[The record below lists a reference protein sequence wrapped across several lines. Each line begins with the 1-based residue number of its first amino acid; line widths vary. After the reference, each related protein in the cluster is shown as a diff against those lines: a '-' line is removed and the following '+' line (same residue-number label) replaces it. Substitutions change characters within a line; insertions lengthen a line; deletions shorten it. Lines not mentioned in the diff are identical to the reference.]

1 MEQNISIEEHDDS
14 VKLNKNTKKY
24 TILLIIFFAITIIGI
39 IWFSNTYIYNGKI
52 ANNIYVGSI
61 NVSNL
66 SKEEAKKL
74 VEQKYNPKNIDLE
87 YEGQKFLL
95 EPKDINLNYD
105 IGKII
110 NESYKFN
117 KSDSFFKNLKRTI
130 TLQLGNEKV
139 FEVKGQY
146 NEEMLNKYVK
156 NIEKN
161 INKNAIDAKLY
172 VGSNGS
178 INVIPSVIGQE
189 LDLSKTSENIK
200 KSINDNSFSQVKLV
214 VEKDSPKITTDML
227 KSVDSELASH
237 RTTYNNSSPNRVHNI
252 IKAAQ
257 STNDII
263 LMPGEEFSYNK
274 ATGPRSKANGY
285 KDAPVIVNGKIQD
298 GSGGGVCQVSTTI
311 YNSVLYSGLEITQV
325 RNHSLPSSYAPM
337 GKDATVAYDYLD
349 LKFKNPYKHP
359 IYIHTTAYNGV
370 INSEIYGSSIDKQ
383 NIDIVVENVGGGSSN
398 TVKTYRVFKDKNG
411 KIVKNEYISTSTY
424 NKK

>member
-1 MEQNISIEEHDDS
+1 MEQNISIEEHENS

-24 TILLIIFFAITIIGI
+24 LILLIIFFAITIIGI
-39 IWFSNTYIYNGKI
+39 IWFSNKYINNGKI
-52 ANNIYVGSI
+52 ANNIYIGSI

-74 VEQKYNPKNIDLE
+74 VEQKYMPKDIGLE
-87 YEGQKFLL
+87 YEENKFVLQ
-95 EPKDINLNYD
+95 PKDINLSYD

-110 NESYKFN
+110 NESYEFN

-146 NEEMLNKYVK
+146 NEEMLNKYVR

-161 INKNAIDAKLY
+161 INKDAIDAKLY
-172 VGSNGS
+172 VDSNGS
-178 INVIPSVIGQE
+178 INVTPSVIGQT
-189 LDLSKTSENIK
+189 LDLSQTSEDIK
-200 KSINDNSFSQVKLV
+200 KSINDNSSSQVKLV
-214 VEKDSPKITTDML
+214 VKKDSPKITTDML
-227 KSVDSELASH
+227 KGVDSVLASH
-237 RTTYNNSSPNRVHNI
+237 STTYNNSSPNRAHNI

-285 KDAPVIVNGKIQD
+285 KDAPVIVNGKIQN

-359 IYIHTTAYNGV
+359 IYIYTTAYNGV
-370 INSEIYGSSIDKQ
+370 VSSKIYGSSMDKK
-383 NIDIVVENVGGGSSN
+383 NINIVVKGYGN

-411 KIVKNEYISTSTY
+411 KLVKNEYISTSTY
-424 NKK
+424 DKK

>member
-1 MEQNISIEEHDDS
+1 MRR
-14 VKLNKNTKKY
+14 
-24 TILLIIFFAITIIGI
+24 F
-39 IWFSNTYIYNGKI
+39 
-52 ANNIYVGSI
+52 
-61 NVSNL
+61 
-66 SKEEAKKL
+66 
-74 VEQKYNPKNIDLE
+74 
-87 YEGQKFLL
+87 
-95 EPKDINLNYD
+95 
-105 IGKII
+105 
-110 NESYKFN
+110 
-117 KSDSFFKNLKRTI
+117 
-130 TLQLGNEKV
+130 

-161 INKNAIDAKLY
+161 INKDAIDAKLY

-311 YNSVLYSGLEITQV
+311 YNSVLYSGLEITQ
-325 RNHSLPSSYAPM
+325 L
-337 GKDATVAYDYLD
+337 
-349 LKFKNPYKHP
+349 
-359 IYIHTTAYNGV
+359 
-370 INSEIYGSSIDKQ
+370 EIILYHLHMHLWEKMLQLLMI
-383 NIDIVVENVGGGSSN
+383 I
-398 TVKTYRVFKDKNG
+398 
-411 KIVKNEYISTSTY
+411 
-424 NKK
+424 

>member
-1 MEQNISIEEHDDS
+1 MEQNISIEEHEDS

-24 TILLIIFFAITIIGI
+24 IILLIIFFAITIIGI
-39 IWFSNTYIYNGKI
+39 IWFNNTYIHNGKI
-52 ANNIYVGSI
+52 ANNIYIGSI

-74 VEQKYNPKNIDLE
+74 VEQKYTPKDIGLE
-87 YEGQKFLL
+87 YEANKFVLQ
-95 EPKDINLNYD
+95 PKDINLSYD
-105 IGKII
+105 IGKIV
-110 NESYKFN
+110 NESYEFN
-117 KSDSFFKNLKRTI
+117 KSDSFIKNLKRTI

-146 NEEMLNKYVK
+146 NEEMLNNYVEK
-156 NIEKN
+156 IEKN
-161 INKNAIDAKLY
+161 INKDAIDAKLY
-172 VGSNGS
+172 VDSNGS
-178 INVIPSVIGQE
+178 INLIPSVIGQT

-200 KSINDNSFSQVKLV
+200 KSINDNSSSQVKLIV
-214 VEKDSPKITTDML
+214 TKNSPKITTDML
-227 KSVDSELASH
+227 KSVDSVLASH
-237 RTTYNNSSPNRVHNI
+237 STTYNNSSPNRAHNI

-285 KDAPVIVNGKIQD
+285 KDAAVIVNGKIQN
-298 GSGGGVCQVSTTI
+298 GPGGGVCQVSTTI

-349 LKFKNPYKHP
+349 LKFKNPYKNP
-359 IYIHTTAYNGV
+359 IYIYTTAYNGV
-370 INSEIYGSSIDKQ
+370 VSSKIYGSSIDKK
-383 NIDIVVENVGGGSSN
+383 NINIVVERYGN
-398 TVKTYRVFKDKNG
+398 TVKTYRVFKDKSG
-411 KIVKNEYISTSTY
+411 HAVKNEYISTSTY
-424 NKK
+424 DKK

>member
-24 TILLIIFFAITIIGI
+24 TTLLIIFFAITIIGI

-52 ANNIYVGSI
+52 ANNIYIGSI

-74 VEQKYNPKNIDLE
+74 VEQKYMPKDIGLE
-87 YEGQKFLL
+87 HEENKFILQ
-95 EPKDINLNYD
+95 PKDINLSYD
-105 IGKII
+105 IGKIV
-110 NESYKFN
+110 NESYEFN

-146 NEEMLNKYVK
+146 NEEMLNKYVR

-161 INKNAIDAKLY
+161 INKDAIDAKLY
-172 VGSNGS
+172 VDSNGS
-178 INVIPSVIGQE
+178 INVTPSVIGQT
-189 LDLSKTSENIK
+189 LDLSQTSEDIK
-200 KSINDNSFSQVKLV
+200 KSINDNSSSQVKLV
-214 VEKDSPKITTDML
+214 VKKDRPKITTDML
-227 KSVDSELASH
+227 KGVDSVLASH
-237 RTTYNNSSPNRVHNI
+237 STTYNNSSPNRAHNI

-285 KDAPVIVNGKIQD
+285 KDAPVIVNGKIQN

-359 IYIHTTAYNGV
+359 IYIYTTAYNGV
-370 INSEIYGSSIDKQ
+370 VSSKIYGSSMDKK
-383 NIDIVVENVGGGSSN
+383 NINIVVKGYGN

-424 NKK
+424 DKK

>member
-161 INKNAIDAKLY
+161 INKDAIDAKLY

-237 RTTYNNSSPNRVHNI
+237 RTTYNNSSPNRVHN
-252 IKAAQ
+252 
-257 STNDII
+257 
-263 LMPGEEFSYNK
+263 L
-274 ATGPRSKANGY
+274 
-285 KDAPVIVNGKIQD
+285 
-298 GSGGGVCQVSTTI
+298 
-311 YNSVLYSGLEITQV
+311 
-325 RNHSLPSSYAPM
+325 SL
-337 GKDATVAYDYLD
+337 
-349 LKFKNPYKHP
+349 
-359 IYIHTTAYNGV
+359 IH
-370 INSEIYGSSIDKQ
+370 I
-383 NIDIVVENVGGGSSN
+383 
-398 TVKTYRVFKDKNG
+398 
-411 KIVKNEYISTSTY
+411 
-424 NKK
+424 

>member
-1 MEQNISIEEHDDS
+1 MEQNISIEEHEDS

-39 IWFSNTYIYNGKI
+39 IWFSNKYINNGKI
-52 ANNIYVGSI
+52 ANNIYIGSI

-74 VEQKYNPKNIDLE
+74 VEQKYMPKDIGLE
-87 YEGQKFLL
+87 YEANKFVLQ
-95 EPKDINLNYD
+95 PKDINLSYD
-105 IGKII
+105 IGKIV
-110 NESYKFN
+110 NESYEFN

-172 VGSNGS
+172 VDSNGS
-178 INVIPSVIGQE
+178 INVISSVIGQE

-200 KSINDNSFSQVKLV
+200 KSINDNSFSKVKLV
-214 VEKDSPKITTDML
+214 VEKNSPKITTDML

-237 RTTYNNSSPNRVHNI
+237 STTYNNSSPNRAHNI

-285 KDAPVIVNGKIQD
+285 KDAPVIINGKIQN

-359 IYIHTTAYNGV
+359 IYIYTTAYNGV
-370 INSEIYGSSIDKQ
+370 VSSKIYGSSIDKK
-383 NIDIVVENVGGGSSN
+383 NINIVVKGYGN

-424 NKK
+424 DKK